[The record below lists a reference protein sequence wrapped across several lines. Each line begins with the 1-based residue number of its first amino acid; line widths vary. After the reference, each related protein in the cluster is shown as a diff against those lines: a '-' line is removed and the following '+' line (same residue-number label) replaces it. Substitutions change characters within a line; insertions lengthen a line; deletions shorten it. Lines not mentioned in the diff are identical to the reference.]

1 MTNKILR
8 SKRLRKK
15 LYLEEFAILG
25 FEFSYT
31 INLDSAEEYE
41 TFFEGFINVID
52 ERNLFIGLDSY
63 PGKFQGFVTSGERYG
78 NATEDDRKAVLAAL
92 ESSKLVSDVS
102 VGELVDAA
110 SYIG

>member
-1 MTNKILR
+1 MTNKTLR

-41 TFFEGFINVID
+41 TFFEGFILEKKNYVKSVIIFTIIIFSIVIKQKY
-52 ERNLFIGLDSY
+52 LLTY
-63 PGKFQGFVTSGERYG
+63 
-78 NATEDDRKAVLAAL
+78 ATK
-92 ESSKLVSDVS
+92 KQ
-102 VGELVDAA
+102 
-110 SYIG
+110 I